1 MQEGLTPD
9 DLPPASAEVVA
20 HAVAEARAA
29 LSRVPRPR
37 PAEPTPAATRSTRL
51 DALDQADA
59 LAALFAALRRLRA
72 AVSEVEA
79 ALADASP
86 WLSHGE
92 TPWTQEKAHEITGNN
107 SQAANSPDTESRADA
122 DRDPTP

>member
-1 MQEGLTPD
+1 MTDSP

-29 LSRVPRPR
+29 LNRVPRPR
-37 PAEPTPAATRSTRL
+37 PAEPTPAATTSTRREP
-51 DALDQADA
+51 LDQAAA
-59 LAALFAALRRLRA
+59 LADLFAALRRLRA

-86 WLSHGE
+86 WLSHPE
-92 TPWTQEKAHEITGNN
+92 TTNPP
-107 SQAANSPDTESRADA
+107 QAASSPETESRADD
-122 DRDPTP
+122 DRNRTP

>member
-1 MQEGLTPD
+1 MTDSP

-20 HAVAEARAA
+20 HAVAEARSA

-37 PAEPTPAATRSTRL
+37 PADPTPTATRSTRR

-86 WLSHGE
+86 WLSHPE
-92 TPWTQEKAHEITGNN
+92 TTNPP
-107 SQAANSPDTESRADA
+107 QAANSPETESRADDDH
-122 DRDPTP
+122 DRTP